1 MTKVIGIC
9 NLHNEPHLGDITKNR
24 PLAALSFLGRYGII
38 DFTLS
43 NFSNSHIDKVYVLC
57 KKGIVQI
64 RKHIGSGSIWVN
76 NTILGHIEL
85 LINEKGLSNK
95 PFNTDI
101 NNIKQGMD
109 LDEIDFDYAV
119 IAPTYFLSCMDYRPI
134 IKQHVDSGAAVTAIY
149 KTVNDADREYIN
161 CDKYRFDANGKV
173 AEVSK
178 NLGRSKDADISMDT
192 FILSKDILKK
202 IVEESES
209 VSGMYSIQDMIN
221 YYISENTVHVMGY
234 RYDGF
239 IVPILHFK
247 GYVYNSL
254 NLLNYHIRNQL
265 FNPDWPIYTTT
276 HNTPPALYGDSAEVH
291 NSFIANGAIIKGK
304 VYNSVI
310 SRDVVIEKGAEVRNC
325 IIFTKA
331 TIDAGVKIDHLL
343 CDKKSAVS
351 KSKKVSGTDEE
362 FIYIPQGERI

>member
-1 MTKVIGIC
+1 MHNVIGIC

-24 PLAALSFLGRYGII
+24 PLAALSFIGRYGII

-43 NFSNSHIDKVYVLC
+43 NFSNSNIDRIYVLC
-57 KKGIVQI
+57 KKGIVAI
-64 RKHIGSGSIWVN
+64 RKHIGSGSIWVH
-76 NTILGHIEL
+76 NTIRGHIEL

-134 IKQHVDSGAAVTAIY
+134 VEQHIRSGAAITAVY
-149 KTVNDADREYIN
+149 KIVNDADREYIN
-161 CDKYRFDANGKV
+161 CDKYKFDENGRV
-173 AEVSK
+173 IEVNK
-178 NLGRSKDADISMDT
+178 NLGGHRDAEVSMDT
-192 FILSKDILKK
+192 FILSKEVLKK
-202 IVEESES
+202 ILAESEQ
-209 VSGMYSIQDMIN
+209 VSGMYSIQDMVN
-221 YYISENTVHVMGY
+221 YYISERTLEVMGY

-239 IVPILHFK
+239 IVPILHFG

-276 HNTPPALYGDSAEVH
+276 HNTPPALYGEFAEVQ
-291 NSFIANGAIIKGK
+291 NSFIANGAVIHGK
-304 VYNSVI
+304 VVNSVI

-331 TIDAGVKIDHLL
+331 TIGAGVKIDHLL
-343 CDKKSAVS
+343 CDKKSVVS